1 MNSGY
6 GCAGANVL
14 GGAFGHIAGPVCKVR
29 IVIHGF
35 KAKMI
40 NRCPNT
46 LTSFSSMSNDATQL
60 FVETYS
66 LHLKINVVLG
76 FGHKN

>member
-40 NRCPNT
+40 NTMSRYFE
-46 LTSFSSMSNDATQL
+46 LFSFI
-60 FVETYS
+60 V
-66 LHLKINVVLG
+66 K
-76 FGHKN
+76 